1 MLNEYE
7 NWVSESLEE
16 FKRTTPEEDKVKERV
31 KIIKSKK
38 IGIKRQEA
46 LYKMLRDY
54 ISPKT
59 SVE

>member
-38 IGIKRQEA
+38 IGIKR
-46 LYKMLRDY
+46 
-54 ISPKT
+54 
-59 SVE
+59 